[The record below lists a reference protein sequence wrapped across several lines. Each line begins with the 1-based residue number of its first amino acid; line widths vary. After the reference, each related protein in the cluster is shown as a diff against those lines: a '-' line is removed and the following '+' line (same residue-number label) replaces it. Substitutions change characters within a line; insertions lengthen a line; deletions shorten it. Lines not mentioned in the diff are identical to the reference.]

1 MNKEKKGDI
10 MIKLDF
16 NRDLDFI
23 EGDENDDAFK
33 TQLVG
38 LLRNTDTAKDVMEA
52 TILDDLAQRIAGSDE
67 PIDVSEGALDVLEKS
82 INKLMENGENQ
93 LPNWLT
99 GTVGKIIQE
108 GRGKL
113 DGES

>member
-10 MIKLDF
+10 MIELDF
-16 NRDLDFI
+16 NRDLNFI
-23 EGDENDDAFK
+23 EDDENNDAFK

-52 TILDDLAQRIAGSDE
+52 TILDDLVQRIAGSDE
-67 PIDVSEGALDVLEKS
+67 AIDVSEEALDVLEKN
-82 INKLMENGENQ
+82 INKLMKDEENQ

-113 DGES
+113 DGDS